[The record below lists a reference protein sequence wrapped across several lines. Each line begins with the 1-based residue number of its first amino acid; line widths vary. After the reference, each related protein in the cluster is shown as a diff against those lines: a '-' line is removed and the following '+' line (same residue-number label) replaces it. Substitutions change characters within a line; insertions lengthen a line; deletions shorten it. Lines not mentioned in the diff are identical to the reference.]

1 MPLSSYPYGKEERKT
16 AEEAI
21 QGYPLLNKI
30 FILFNYVWRKKP
42 SIPPVFSAR
51 FARCD
56 HAILL
61 TFHTVT

>member
-30 FILFNYVWRKKP
+30 FILFNYIFR
-42 SIPPVFSAR
+42 SIEVPR
-51 FARCD
+51 FERQ
-56 HAILL
+56 LFL
-61 TFHTVT
+61 